1 MKESNMC
8 ERNMAESGADGRD
21 MYDVIIVG
29 GGPAGLSAAIYM
41 ARAKYRVL
49 VLEKGDVGG
58 QIRITDSIVNY
69 PGIES
74 TNGKALTT
82 AMARQ
87 ARSFGAE
94 FAGEEVLDIQCNTQ
108 IKQVRTRNRVYETLG
123 IILALGASPR
133 KLNFQGE
140 ARFQGRGVAYCATC
154 DGEFFT
160 DRTVYVV
167 GGGYAAV
174 EEGLFLTRYARKVI
188 MIVREED
195 FTCARSLGDKARE
208 NPGMEIYFHTEITG
222 VTGESFVTGASFIDN
237 QTGKTWESPTQREG
251 IGVFVFAGYVPAS
264 DWLPSEIEKDSQG
277 YLVTDQ
283 NQATNVPGVFGAGD
297 VCVKKLRQVVTAVAD
312 GAVAATSLELYVEKL
327 HHSLHLPELIQL
339 ANHEKRQE
347 RKQEFPER
355 DELFDQELKKQV
367 SELLDRMEK
376 PVVMRVWAK
385 RDEEQRELFAFLK
398 ELAGLSQKLTLE
410 YAGTREIPEELWPAV
425 RLCDGEGNDSGFC
438 FHGIPTGEEFT
449 SFLLAV
455 CQLGGPGKE
464 LPKEALQLME
474 EPGENADVRIF
485 VSLTCTMCPR
495 TVQSAAL
502 LALEKGRKRRVRAD
516 VFDMSLFPALRER
529 YQIRSVPC
537 IVVNEERVLFGR
549 KEEAELAREVLSG

>member
-1 MKESNMC
+1 MEEKN
-8 ERNMAESGADGRD
+8 

-58 QIRITDSIVNY
+58 QIRITDNIVNY

-94 FAGEEVLDIQCNTQ
+94 FVGEEVIDLQCNTQ
-108 IKQVRTRNRVYETLG
+108 IKQVKTRNRDYETLG
-123 IILALGASPR
+123 IILALGANPR

-140 ARFQGRGVAYCATC
+140 AEFQGRGVAYCATC

-160 DRTVYVV
+160 DRMVYVV

-174 EEGLFLTRYARKVI
+174 EEGLFLTRYARRVV
-188 MIVREED
+188 MIVREEE
-195 FTCARSLGDKARE
+195 FTCARTLGDKAKE
-208 NPGMEIYFHTEITG
+208 HPKVEIHFHTEITG
-222 VTGESFVTGASFIDN
+222 VEGESFVTKASFVDN
-237 QTGKTWESPTQREG
+237 QMGKTWESAPEKEG

-264 DWLPSEIEKDSQG
+264 DWLPSEIERDRQG
-277 YLVTDQ
+277 YLVTDK
-283 NQATNVPGVFGAGD
+283 NQATNVPGVYGAGD
-297 VCVKKLRQVVTAVAD
+297 VCVKGLRQVVTAVSD

-327 HHSLHLPELIQL
+327 HHSLRLPEFVQL
-339 ANHEKRQE
+339 AGGENEQ
-347 RKQEFPER
+347 KQKLPDS
-355 DELFDQELKKQV
+355 DELFDRELKNQV
-367 SELLDRMEK
+367 SELLDKMER

-385 RDEEQRELFAFLK
+385 RDEEQRELFSFLN

-410 YAGTREIPEELWPAV
+410 YVGTREIPEELWPAV
-425 RLCDGEGNDSGFC
+425 RLFDNEGNDSGFC

-449 SFLLAV
+449 SFLLAI
-455 CQLGGPGKE
+455 CQLGGPGRE
-464 LPKEALQLME
+464 LPEEAGRLLRE
-474 EPGENADVRIF
+474 AGEDVRVRIF

-502 LALEKGRKRRVRAD
+502 LAMERKKKRRVRVD
-516 VFDMSLFPALRER
+516 VFDLSLFPALREK

-549 KEEAELAREVLSG
+549 KEVDELAREIF